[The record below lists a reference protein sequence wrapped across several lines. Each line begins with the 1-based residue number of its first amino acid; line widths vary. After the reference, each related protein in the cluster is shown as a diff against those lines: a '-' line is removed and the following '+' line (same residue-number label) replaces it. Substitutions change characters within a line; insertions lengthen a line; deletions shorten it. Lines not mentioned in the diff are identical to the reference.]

1 MNLIAKCMNQLR
13 KFSRKEDGSGIVEFV
28 LMFPLLCWALLA
40 TASYFHAFRSEA
52 IATKTTLT
60 LADMV
65 SRETDYITPT
75 YLNNVRELLEFL
87 SVSDVTPDYRLTVIR
102 WNGEKGEYR
111 IRWSRKRGR
120 ESQLKNADLV
130 ALTDQ
135 LPILSAGQNV
145 LLFETWTD
153 YVPQFDYN
161 LGLGEF
167 QFKNFVVMSP
177 RFSTQI
183 CWNSDA
189 DLDPAKAKC

>member
-1 MNLIAKCMNQLR
+1 MNLIAKCMNRLR

-40 TASYFHAFRSEA
+40 TVSYFHAFRSEA

-111 IRWSRKRGR
+111 IRWSRERGR

>member
-1 MNLIAKCMNQLR
+1 MNLIAKCMNGLR

-40 TASYFHAFRSEA
+40 TVSYFHAFRSEA

-75 YLNNVRELLEFL
+75 YLNNVRDFVEFL
-87 SVSDVTPDYRLTVIR
+87 SISEVRPDYRLTVIR
-102 WNGEKGEYR
+102 WNENKGIYQV
-111 IRWSRKRGR
+111 RWSRRRGR
-120 ESQLKNADLV
+120 ETILKTADLV
-130 ALTDQ
+130 DIADQ
-135 LPILSAGQNV
+135 LPIMSADQRV
-145 LLFETWTD
+145 LLVETWTD

-189 DLDPAKAKC
+189 NLDPAKAKC